1 MIFKKRTFH
10 GMEPERTAGDQPAEL
25 ERRVAHGLAVTPGLD
40 AADVIVICTG
50 NTIMLSGHV
59 ATQAECARAEEA
71 ARLTEGVAEVV
82 NRIEAAEVRQS

>member
-10 GMEPERTAGDQPAEL
+10 GEEPVRNTGDHPAEL

-40 AADVIVICTG
+40 AADVTVVCKG
-50 NTIMLSGHV
+50 STILLSGHV
-59 ATQAECARAEEA
+59 ATRAEIARAEES

-82 NRIEAAEVRQS
+82 NRIVAVEAR